1 MTGFEADPKAL
12 RDAADQAKR
21 AAGIVRE
28 LDLERVAALSGALT
42 GTESAKTAAELGPHW
57 ESSIGVWA
65 KGVDSYAASLTT
77 AATAY
82 RARDGAGEQ
91 EFDGPGGN

>member
-12 RDAADQAKR
+12 RAAADQAKR

-28 LDLERVAALSGALT
+28 LDLGRVAAISSALT

-82 RARDGAGEQ
+82 RARDDAGEQ
-91 EFDGPGGN
+91 GFDGAGGS

>member
-1 MTGFEADPKAL
+1 M
-12 RDAADQAKR
+12 
-21 AAGIVRE
+21 
-28 LDLERVAALSGALT
+28 AALSGTLP

-57 ESSIGVWA
+57 ENSIGVWA

-82 RARDGAGEQ
+82 RVRDDSGE
-91 EFDGPGGN
+91 

>member
-12 RDAADQAKR
+12 RAAADQAKR

-28 LDLERVAALSGALT
+28 LDLEQVSALSGALT
-42 GTESAKTAAELGPHW
+42 GTESAKTATELGPHW
-57 ESSIGVWA
+57 ENAIGTWA

-82 RARDGAGEQ
+82 RTRDDAGEQ
-91 EFDGPGGN
+91 GFHRAGGG

>member
-1 MTGFEADPKAL
+1 MTGFEADPKTL
-12 RDAADQAKR
+12 RAAADQAKR

-28 LDLERVAALSGALT
+28 LDLERVAALSSALT

-57 ESSIGVWA
+57 GNATGTWA
-65 KGVDSYAASLTT
+65 KGVDSYADSLTT

-82 RARDGAGEQ
+82 RARDDAGEQ
-91 EFDGPGGN
+91 VFGGAGGG

>member
-1 MTGFEADPKAL
+1 MTGFEADLKAL
-12 RDAADQAKR
+12 RAAADQAKR

-57 ESSIGVWA
+57 ENATGIWA
-65 KGVDSYAASLTT
+65 KGMDFYAASLNT
-77 AATAY
+77 AAIAY
-82 RARDGAGEQ
+82 RTRDNAGEQ
-91 EFDGPGGN
+91 VFGEAGGS

>member
-12 RDAADQAKR
+12 RDAVDQAKR

-42 GTESAKTAAELGPHW
+42 GSESAKTAATLGPHW
-57 ESSIGVWA
+57 ESSISVWA
-65 KGVDSYAASLTT
+65 GGVDSYAASLTT
-77 AATAY
+77 AASAY
-82 RARDGAGEQ
+82 RAQDGVGEQGFDGAG
-91 EFDGPGGN
+91 GR

>member
-1 MTGFEADPKAL
+1 MTGFDVDPKTL
-12 RDAADQAKR
+12 RAAAEQAKR

-28 LDLERVAALSGALT
+28 LDLKRVTALSGALT

-57 ESSIGVWA
+57 ESSIDVWA
-65 KGVDSYAASLTT
+65 KGVDSYVASLTT

-82 RARDGAGEQ
+82 RARDGASEQ
-91 EFDGPGGN
+91 GIDGAGGN

>member
-12 RDAADQAKR
+12 RGAADQAKR

-28 LDLERVAALSGALT
+28 LDLERVVALSSALT
-42 GTESAKTAAELGPHW
+42 GSESAKTAATLGPHW

-65 KGVDSYAASLTT
+65 GSMDSYAASLTT
-77 AATAY
+77 AASAY
-82 RARDGAGEQ
+82 RAQDGVGEQGFDGAG
-91 EFDGPGGN
+91 GR